1 MKKNIKEAMIVS
13 PAGQTD
19 ASTSI
24 KEDEDFEEKGSYWYV
39 LEFPKDANIDGFYVS
54 PTNRDHNL
62 LAISKVDDKYN
73 TLGEYTIDLSG
84 EEPIF
89 KKSVNLTEK
98 VKSVKKVIQENK
110 NKIKKFK
117 EAVCDLD
124 EDQVKNIADDIRF
137 IADDYFAE
145 DQSKF
150 DQLNNAADKI
160 ENFDFEEAL
169 ELTSDIADNSPD
181 VEIAESIWDAVA
193 PLRQC

>member
-1 MKKNIKEAMIVS
+1 MKKSIKEAMIIS

-19 ASTSI
+19 TSTSI
-24 KEDEDFEEKGSYWYV
+24 KEDEDFEEKDSYWYV

-54 PTNRDHNL
+54 PTNKDHNL

-89 KKSVNLTEK
+89 KKSINLSEK

-137 IADDYFAE
+137 IADDYFAK

-150 DQLNNAADKI
+150 DQLKIAADKI
-160 ENFDFEEAL
+160 EDFDFEEAL

-181 VEIAESIWDAVA
+181 AEIAESIWDAVA